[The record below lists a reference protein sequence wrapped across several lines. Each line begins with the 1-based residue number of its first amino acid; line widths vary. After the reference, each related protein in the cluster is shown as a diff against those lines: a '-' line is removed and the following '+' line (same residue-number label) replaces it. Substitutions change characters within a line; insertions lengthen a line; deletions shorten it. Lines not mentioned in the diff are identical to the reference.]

1 MDRTEIIAR
10 QCELENRILHGQ
22 INAQQVEHEIAGI
35 EAKYGKDAFN
45 PCKVT
50 PKEKPWTEKTLKEL
64 DELFQSGAQ
73 SKECLRYMAKV
84 SDEVYRSK
92 RLKKTILMGA
102 LAVLACILLVT
113 IIWHVIAG

>member
-50 PKEKPWTEKTLKEL
+50 PSND
-64 DELFQSGAQ
+64 DEAFSVVLLAQ
-73 SKECLRYMAKV
+73 PIQDREQDKC
-84 SDEVYRSK
+84 
-92 RLKKTILMGA
+92 RLYEMYSA
-102 LAVLACILLVT
+102 LSSFAT
-113 IIWHVIAG
+113 

>member
-50 PKEKPWTEKTLKEL
+50 PKEKPWTEKTLRNWTNC
-64 DELFQSGAQ
+64 SSSAR
-73 SKECLRYMAKV
+73 SPRSVCAIWLRSAMRYIV
-84 SDEVYRSK
+84 PN
-92 RLKKTILMGA
+92 G
-102 LAVLACILLVT
+102 
-113 IIWHVIAG
+113 

>member
-1 MDRTEIIAR
+1 MIRTGKCDLFPKPRGCGKGIGILFGR
-10 QCELENRILHGQ
+10 ELYLD
-22 INAQQVEHEIAGI
+22 NAQSVKGS
-35 EAKYGKDAFN
+35 
-45 PCKVT
+45 
-50 PKEKPWTEKTLKEL
+50 LKQIQ
-64 DELFQSGAQ
+64 FGAQ
-73 SKECLRYMAKV
+73 SKECLHYMAKV

>member
-45 PCKVT
+45 PC
-50 PKEKPWTEKTLKEL
+50 
-64 DELFQSGAQ
+64 
-73 SKECLRYMAKV
+73 
-84 SDEVYRSK
+84 
-92 RLKKTILMGA
+92 
-102 LAVLACILLVT
+102 
-113 IIWHVIAG
+113 